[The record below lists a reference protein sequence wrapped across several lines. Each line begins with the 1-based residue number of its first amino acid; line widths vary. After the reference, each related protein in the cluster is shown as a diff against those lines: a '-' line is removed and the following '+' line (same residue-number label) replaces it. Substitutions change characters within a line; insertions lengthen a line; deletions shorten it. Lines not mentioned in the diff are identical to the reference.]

1 MEPPAPSS
9 PRFTLELEFVLSLA
23 NPHYLSHLAVAYPH
37 LLGITT
43 TNKSESRSKGESEA
57 FAAYLAYL
65 YGYWQ
70 RPDKDP
76 CQLDPNCESQAAS
89 ALSANDDTGAGSE
102 IANTMHSVR
111 QACRPKHQVL
121 VLKCYPRFQKGVQV
135 VKPNSSELSYLLYY
149 ASTRRSKLQKVGAF
163 LEKRAARDVWRQ
175 KLGNVQVTMQ
185 LLAALIEKLPR
196 DLPLYASSVLTI
208 LDTVLHSN
216 DISMVEETIPTFQVF
231 CSHQDTTAL
240 SADTEYINQYRGVLR
255 KYASFAS
262 TSPSPS
268 TASMTP
274 PTALRWRNVGLQAV
288 KSVVGSEALGADW
301 SRQLNIVIPVILQ
314 SLYHDGDPGLL
325 PLQQRA
331 LSSESQER
339 EHTRRR
345 RMSIATV
352 QTIDTVDG
360 NPESAA
366 GTAADADK
374 AAEMEAQVLALRC
387 LEKIFTPGSNKV
399 QIRLATA
406 LVLDF
411 IVTRSPPRKAV
422 DEKQGDNANWATDL
436 LEVIVNWTPVQD
448 RFVILV
454 TLVEALAER
463 PLVDGQLEP
472 QLTLVYMIEW
482 LLSSPIN
489 LIGLSVMDILIAL
502 LRYILLLLHLGGKRA
517 KVVPPPSNTAFAHPL
532 ALAAQTDDAAASSAT
547 ASVEDTGPRP
557 SSGHMRQELLQL
569 LQSCVANLA
578 NHVYYTDQVSD
589 MVKTIVSR
597 IRPTASLTAQ
607 ANVSDQESEK
617 PVDESAVS
625 DSYFST
631 PTAQITALKAIKDT
645 LVVANV
651 KQLSNNP
658 GSGTGSSTSTHS
670 RHRVPVQAWEGTQWL
685 LRDADPEVKH
695 AYVESFLCWLKL
707 ETNES
712 DLRAPAETI
721 KVCKK
726 RERDLADGAEKLVRR
741 ALPVPSQ
748 DDKLAACDVSRF
760 LQHLHFNVY
769 EIATEPSVAESD
781 ILLIYLLM
789 VHLVERLGVNATR
802 YGLPV
807 MMKIQSHYLESSTSP
822 LKVGSLVHGYLSAI
836 VEKFNL
842 EGTKVGREILNEVVR
857 RKKNGLW
864 LQKIQLP
871 PLPATQIL
879 SEQALN
885 ANKNNADS
893 IAQTNK
899 SAYTPFTSLVEL
911 VSQIEIAYNQSCLS
925 PPSSPASS
933 PSQGQGHGLSQA
945 RQPQTAQLP
954 PYIKEQMLSPWSRE
968 ACLAA
973 IEHERTRSSSI
984 AGSKSGTGG
993 SAAVRNHLNV
1003 AASKNGTASSPTG
1016 TDSSHGKWHRPLSA
1030 SAAVATRGESRKDR
1044 RQSLTE
1050 IPHPHSPTTASSSKD
1065 STVRV
1070 NELRRVLSVM
1080 NSSNVRHPSPLRGHS
1095 RLGSDADA
1103 SSAESMVTDTFSAS
1117 DAGFSSVGPGG
1128 TAGAVLEKVHLVH
1141 THAHTDT
1148 GVPNRSNGYTEEVVP
1163 PVPLMP
1169 ALSSSLPAPSARQS
1183 RKQTASGSGTSKSR
1197 ESRSLT
1203 RARSKSRTSSTR
1215 RASSPQLSTRSR
1227 NHSRSGVDA
1236 QGEDRWDPNLSKN
1249 PILLRSVS
1257 HSRRAE
1263 VDKILDGIAAPGEHG
1278 YDAERIAGSHA
1289 DDDVI
1294 PQHSSHG
1301 GVKNIL
1307 ASSRSGST
1315 RRGIGPPPY

>member
-1 MEPPAPSS
+1 
-9 PRFTLELEFVLSLA
+9 
-23 NPHYLSHLAVAYPH
+23 
-37 LLGITT
+37 
-43 TNKSESRSKGESEA
+43 
-57 FAAYLAYL
+57 
-65 YGYWQ
+65 
-70 RPDKDP
+70 
-76 CQLDPNCESQAAS
+76 
-89 ALSANDDTGAGSE
+89 
-102 IANTMHSVR
+102 MHSVR

-135 VKPNSSELSYLLYY
+135 VKPNSSELSYLLFY
-149 ASTRRSKLQKVGAF
+149 ASNRRSKLQKVGAF

-240 SADTEYINQYRGVLR
+240 SADTDYINQYRGVVR

-262 TSPSPS
+262 SSPSPS
-268 TASMTP
+268 TANMTAP
-274 PTALRWRNVGLQAV
+274 MALRWRNVGLQAI

-301 SRQLNIVIPVILQ
+301 SRQLNIVIPVILH
-314 SLYHDGDPGLL
+314 SLYDNGDPGLL

-331 LSSESQER
+331 MNSESQER
-339 EHTRRR
+339 EHARRR

-352 QTIDTVDG
+352 QTVDTVDG
-360 NPESAA
+360 NPESAS

-406 LVLDF
+406 LVLEF
-411 IVTRSPPRKAV
+411 IVTRNPPRKAA
-422 DEKQGDNANWATDL
+422 DEKQGDNSNWATDL
-436 LEVIVNWTPVQD
+436 LEVIVNWAPVQD

-489 LIGLSVMDILIAL
+489 LIGLSVMDILITL
-502 LRYILLLLHLGGKRA
+502 LRYILLLLHLGGGRV
-517 KVVPPPSNTAFAHPL
+517 KVVPPQSKTAFSRPL
-532 ALAAQTDDAAASSAT
+532 ALSAQTEDAAASSVT
-547 ASVEDTGPRP
+547 ASVDDGGPRP
-557 SSGHMRQELLQL
+557 SSGPMRQELLQL

-578 NHVYYTDQVSD
+578 NHIYYTDQVSD
-589 MVKTIVSR
+589 MIKTIVSR
-597 IRPTASLTAQ
+597 IKPASFATTT
-607 ANVSDQESEK
+607 NVSDHESDK
-617 PVDESAVS
+617 PADESVVS
-625 DSYFST
+625 DIYFCT

-651 KQLSNNP
+651 KQPTP
-658 GSGTGSSTSTHS
+658 GAGAGTDS
-670 RHRVPVQAWEGTQWL
+670 RHRVPVQAWEGSQWL
-685 LRDADPEVKH
+685 LRDSDRDVKH
-695 AYVESFLCWLKL
+695 AYVEAFLCWLKL

-712 DLRAPAETI
+712 DLRAPVEPL
-721 KVCKK
+721 KMCKK
-726 RERDLADGAEKLVRR
+726 RERDAADGAEKLVRR

-748 DDKLAACDVSRF
+748 DDKLAASDVSRF

-769 EIATEPSVAESD
+769 ETATDPSVAESD
-781 ILLIYLLM
+781 ILLSYLLM

-807 MMKIQSHYLESSTSP
+807 MMKLQSHFLDAASSSSP
-822 LKVGSLVHGYLSAI
+822 LKAGSLVHGYLCEI

-864 LQKIQLP
+864 LTKIQLP
-871 PLPATQIL
+871 PLPATHIL
-879 SEQALN
+879 AEQAMN
-885 ANKNNADS
+885 TNENNNGPV
-893 IAQTNK
+893 AQTNK
-899 SAYTPFTSLVEL
+899 AAYTPFTSLAEL

-933 PSQGQGHGLSQA
+933 PSQGHGHGASQA
-945 RQPQTAQLP
+945 RQPQTTQLP
-954 PYIKEQMLSPWSRE
+954 QHIKEQMLSPWSRE

-973 IEHERTRSSSI
+973 IEQERARSSSL
-984 AGSKSGTGG
+984 AGSKAGTGG
-993 SAAVRNHLNV
+993 SAAARNHLNIT
-1003 AASKNGTASSPTG
+1003 ASKAGTANSPTG
-1016 TDSSHGKWHRPLSA
+1016 TDSSHSKWHRPVSA
-1030 SAAVATRGESRKDR
+1030 SAAAATRGESRKDR

-1080 NSSNVRHPSPLRGHS
+1080 NNSNVRHPSPLRGHS

-1117 DAGFSSVGPGG
+1117 DAGFSSVGPAG
-1128 TAGAVLEKVHLVH
+1128 TAGAVLEKVQLVH

-1148 GVPNRSNGYTEEVVP
+1148 GSPSRSNGYSEDDVP
-1163 PVPLMP
+1163 PVPPMP
-1169 ALSSSLPAPSARQS
+1169 SLSSSSARQP
-1183 RKQTASGSGTSKSR
+1183 RKQAVSGSGGSKSR
-1197 ESRSLT
+1197 ESRSHS
-1203 RARSKSRTSSTR
+1203 RPRSKSRTPSATR
-1215 RASSPQLSTRSR
+1215 RGTSPQPSTRSR
-1227 NHSRSGVDA
+1227 KHSKSATDT

-1257 HSRRAE
+1257 QSRRAE
-1263 VDKILDGIAAPGEHG
+1263 VDKLLDGIAAPGEHG
-1278 YDAERIAGSHA
+1278 YDAERIAGA
-1289 DDDVI
+1289 RTDGDAI
-1294 PQHSSHG
+1294 PQLDTATINMPKQHPPHD

-1307 ASSRSGST
+1307 ASTKSGST